1 MPLVRS
7 ERSWVRVP
15 PLILKYRYMEL
26 IYFISGILI
35 TGVVYG
41 VNLLRHVKSSH
52 TELLAKYQSQS
63 NISSIRYADME
74 EKIDGMKLYVN
85 DIQDK
90 LKKDSYAET
99 TTLAR
104 NLDEYGQRFNKL
116 ESKVLL
122 DINRTEKSFDKTFTE
137 LQTLKNQVKAL
148 GQDPN
153 FLSRY

>member
-1 MPLVRS
+1 M
-7 ERSWVRVP
+7 
-15 PLILKYRYMEL
+15 
-26 IYFISGILI
+26 
-35 TGVVYG
+35 
-41 VNLLRHVKSSH
+41 
-52 TELLAKYQSQS
+52 ELLAKYQSQS

-74 EKIDGMKLYVN
+74 EKIDDVKLYVN

>member
-1 MPLVRS
+1 
-7 ERSWVRVP
+7 
-15 PLILKYRYMEL
+15 MEL
-26 IYFISGILI
+26 IYFISGIL
-35 TGVVYG
+35 TAGVVYG
-41 VNLLRHVKSSH
+41 VSLLRHVKSSH
-52 TELLAKYQSQS
+52 ADLLNKYDKSTS
-63 NISSIRYADME
+63 ISSLRHSEVGEMVD
-74 EKIDGMKLYVN
+74 DMKLYVN

-153 FLSRY
+153 FLSKY

>member
-41 VNLLRHVKSSH
+41 VNLLRHVK
-52 TELLAKYQSQS
+52 LLAKYQSQS

-74 EKIDGMKLYVN
+74 EKIDSMKLYVN